1 MSRKIKII
9 TDTTADMQP
18 DAAKAYDISIMPFT
32 ITFGNEIYKDGQ
44 NITVDELYKKVEETG
59 VYPKTAAI
67 NIQEYYDEFKPWLD
81 RGYDIIYM
89 TISSK
94 SSSAM
99 NNAILAARQLGA
111 EDRVHIID
119 SKHLAM
125 SIADILI
132 QIGDDINAGYEIDEI
147 IKRAEEKRDRM
158 QTMFVISTLTFLNKG
173 GRCSNM
179 AAFFGKMLKF
189 HPVVWMND
197 GAIEIYKIKA
207 GKVTKAVDA
216 MFEQL
221 EKDIKE
227 YYIPEV
233 YVGDS
238 RGDDLA
244 EYLIEKL
251 SKYFSTEQIH
261 RFKPKCVIAT
271 HCGPGTV
278 GLFYDR
284 AMRRD
289 DLKKNKA

>member
-44 NITVDELYKKVEETG
+44 NITVDDLYKKVEETG

-81 RGYDIIYM
+81 QGYDIIYM

-132 QIGDDINAGYEIDEI
+132 QIGDDINAGYELDEI

-251 SKYFSTEQIH
+251 
-261 RFKPKCVIAT
+261 RFVPDKA
-271 HCGPGTV
+271 
-278 GLFYDR
+278 LFQREVPVDR
-284 AMRRD
+284 KIQD
-289 DLKKNKA
+289 QLLIFQ

>member
-59 VYPKTAAI
+59 VYQKTAAI

-81 RGYDIIYM
+81 QGYDIIYM

-238 RGDDLA
+238 RGEDLA

-251 SKYFSTEQIH
+251 SKYFSADQIH

>member
-44 NITVDELYKKVEETG
+44 NITVDDLYKKVEETG

-81 RGYDIIYM
+81 QGYDIIYM

-251 SKYFSTEQIH
+251 SKYFSTDQIH
-261 RFKPKCVIAT
+261 RFKPQCVIAT

>member
-1 MSRKIKII
+1 
-9 TDTTADMQP
+9 
-18 DAAKAYDISIMPFT
+18 MPFT

-44 NITVDELYKKVEETG
+44 NITVDDLYKKVEETG

-81 RGYDIIYM
+81 QGYDIIYM

-261 RFKPKCVIAT
+261 RFKPQCVIAT